1 MMYPQRSSIMSH
13 LSKINVFIGVVF
25 AFIAIIVVSVVLL
38 IVDICSTTISEPID
52 ATVIER
58 IYKPSSV
65 NVGTGITNKQQ
76 VIITTSG
83 ESEQWIVIVHVNG
96 EIVKADASASIWARV
111 VPEQKIKVVRK
122 TGKILGLDYG
132 YVCVD
137 HAEKI

>member
-1 MMYPQRSSIMSH
+1 MSH
-13 LSKINVFIGVVF
+13 LSKINVFIGVAL
-25 AFIAIIVVSVVLL
+25 AFITIIFVSVVLL
-38 IVDICSTTISEPID
+38 IVDICSTTTSEPID

-58 IYKPSSV
+58 IYQPASV

-83 ESEQWIVIVHVNG
+83 ESEQWIVIVHVNNG
-96 EIVKADASASIWARV
+96 GIVKADASASIWASV
-111 VPEQKIKVVRK
+111 TPEQKIKVVRK

-132 YVCVD
+132 YVCID

>member
-1 MMYPQRSSIMSH
+1 MPH
-13 LSKINVFIGVVF
+13 LSKINCFLVGIPSFC
-25 AFIAIIVVSVVLL
+25 AIIFVFVVLL
-38 IVDICSTTISEPID
+38 IVDTTNTKTSEPID

-58 IYKPSSV
+58 IYKPSSI
-65 NVGTGITNKQQ
+65 NVGTGITNQQQ

-83 ESEQWIVIVHVNG
+83 KSEQWIVIVHVNG
-96 EIVKADASASIWARV
+96 EIIKADASASIWARV

-132 YVCVD
+132 YVCID